1 MKRWAALI
9 AIFCAGCAAKEAE
22 TTVVPLTEVSP
33 ELVTIAQKTLP
44 NVKFKSARKIQVD
57 GEDVYEIRGTMPN
70 GKVREVEVS
79 VSGKVIEIE

>member
-1 MKRWAALI
+1 MKRWATLTAVLL
-9 AIFCAGCAAKEAE
+9 AGCAAKEAE
-22 TTVVPLTEVSP
+22 TTVVPLAEVSP
-33 ELVTIAQKTLP
+33 ELVAVAQKTLP

-79 VSGKVIEIE
+79 ASGKVIEIE

>member
-1 MKRWAALI
+1 MKFWAALL
-9 AIFCAGCAAKEAE
+9 ALCCTSCATKEAE
-22 TTVVPLTEVSP
+22 TTVVPLSEVAP
-33 ELVTIAQKTLP
+33 DLIKVATKTLP